1 MRNVFEIA
9 GGSIAGRDHRHSLTN
24 TQDAFCWDCDGDTL
38 VAVVCD
44 GCGSE
49 KNSEVGAQIGCR
61 LVAKDLLN
69 VCKTKS
75 SIALQANRILDEVAR
90 DLTTWVGRIAD
101 LMAGD
106 QAMKTGIIC
115 QYFLFT
121 VVAAIMTRYT
131 TCVAMAGDGV
141 FIINGEVFH
150 KTSKD
155 NKPDYLSYGAMNP
168 SRVPSF
174 SLVHMRPTCEVNSL
188 VIGSDGL
195 ADLIAAADKNIPG
208 KDEKVGPIS
217 QFWERDLFFRNP
229 FAIQHRLNLINRSAS
244 HIDWAKQITSQEHG
258 PMTDDTTLVSIR
270 RKTHA

>member
-9 GGSIAGRDHRHSLTN
+9 GGSIAGRDHRHSLMN
-24 TQDAFCWDCDGDTL
+24 TQDAFCFDSDENTL

-49 KNSEVGAQIGCR
+49 KHSEVGAQIGCR
-61 LVAKDLLN
+61 LVANSLLSA
-69 VCKTKS
+69 CKTN
-75 SIALQANRILDEVAR
+75 SIVQTHYCLDGVAR
-90 DLTTWVGRIAD
+90 DLTAWIGRIAD
-101 LMAGD
+101 LMVRDPAL
-106 QAMKTGIIC
+106 KSTIIC
-115 QYFLFT
+115 EYFLFT
-121 VVAAIMTRYT
+121 VVAAIMTRDYT
-131 TCVAMAGDGV
+131 CIAIAGDGV
-141 FIINGEVFH
+141 SIINGEVSH
-150 KTSKD
+150 KTAKD
-155 NKPDYLSYGAMNP
+155 NKPDYLSYGILNP
-168 SRVPSF
+168 SRMPSLI
-174 SLVHMRPTCEVNSL
+174 SVRWRPTCEVNSL

-195 ADLIAAADKNIPG
+195 ADLIAAADQKIPG